1 MRLFARLNIH
11 TRFLDFSI
19 SRNARVSLDVYWSIY
34 QRQILTNSSNF
45 SMQEERRDGE
55 PGRTP
60 TARPQETAAGFHR
73 PSAPYST
80 GYF

>member
-1 MRLFARLNIH
+1 MILQGIDRLKDRL
-11 TRFLDFSI
+11 
-19 SRNARVSLDVYWSIY
+19 
-34 QRQILTNSSNF
+34 NF

-55 PGRTP
+55 PGRT
-60 TARPQETAAGFHR
+60 ARPQETAPGFHR

>member
-1 MRLFARLNIH
+1 MIKDDRDWNERTYEF
-11 TRFLDFSI
+11 
-19 SRNARVSLDVYWSIY
+19 
-34 QRQILTNSSNF
+34 NF
-45 SMQEERRDGE
+45 CSMQEERRDGE

-60 TARPQETAAGFHR
+60 TARPQETAPGFHR